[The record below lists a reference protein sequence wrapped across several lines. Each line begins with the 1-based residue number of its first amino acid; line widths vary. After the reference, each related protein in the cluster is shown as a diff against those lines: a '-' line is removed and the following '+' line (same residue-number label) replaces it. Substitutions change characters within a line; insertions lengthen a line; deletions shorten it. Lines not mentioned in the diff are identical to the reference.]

1 MKRILCVVLV
11 LVFATIISSC
21 NGNNNKSFNDT
32 LLRAESGNP
41 VAQYNLGLMYSMG
54 VGVKQNYQEALNW
67 FLKAANQGVPAAQYN
82 LGLMYFHGE
91 GVKQNKITGKKWFSK
106 ACDNGHQKGCDI

>member
-54 VGVKQNYQEALNW
+54 
-67 FLKAANQGVPAAQYN
+67 
-82 LGLMYFHGE
+82 E